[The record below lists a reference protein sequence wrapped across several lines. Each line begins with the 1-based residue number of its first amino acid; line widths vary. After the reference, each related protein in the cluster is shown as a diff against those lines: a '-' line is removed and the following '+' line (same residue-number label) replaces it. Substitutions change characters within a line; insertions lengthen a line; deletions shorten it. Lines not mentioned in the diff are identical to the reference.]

1 MLDQMYKNVLDSL
14 GSYIVLVDS
23 DGNIVFTNSAWQE
36 LVAQLGVNTDISW
49 LDKRY
54 LDCSDLLLVDSL
66 AYKSAFQY
74 ELDQLLQN
82 KQRKFVLE
90 FSHNTIES
98 VIWLEVTATCII
110 HDEKRYVLLDHA
122 NIIKRKEDQAEI
134 QRLTIRDEATGLAN
148 RAGFNTFFEN
158 EWKRSM
164 RSRSEVSLLVAELD
178 TLDLVVEQKQLVAD
192 VFSKHAR
199 RACDL
204 ACSLKP
210 NQFSLILG
218 QVTGLSSDMIAR
230 DIHNEIA
237 ALNLVSI
244 DGGTVNVHIAFSST
258 TPTLIDAP
266 AMLLDS
272 VALALSKAKM
282 VSTSTIESH
291 CPTIVFKQPELT
303 KN

>member
-14 GSYIVLVDS
+14 VSYIVLVDS
-23 DGNIVFTNSAWQE
+23 DGNIVFTNSSWQG
-36 LVAQLGVNTDISW
+36 LVAQLGANTDISW
-49 LDKRY
+49 LDMRY
-54 LDCSDLLLVDSL
+54 LDCSDLLQVDSF
-66 AYKSAFQY
+66 AYKSAFKY
-74 ELDQLLQN
+74 ELDLLLQD

-90 FSHNTIES
+90 CPYSTIES
-98 VIWLEVTATCII
+98 EIWLEVTATCII
-110 HDEKRYVLLDHA
+110 NDEKRYVLLDHT

-134 QRLTIRDEATGLAN
+134 QRLTIRDETTGLAN

-158 EWKRSM
+158 EWQRSM

-178 TLDLVVEQKQLVAD
+178 TLDLVKEQKLLVAD

-204 ACSLKP
+204 ACSLKS

-218 QVTGLSSDMIAR
+218 QVTFLSSDMIAR

-237 ALNLVSI
+237 ALNLVSV
-244 DGGTVNVHIAFSST
+244 DGGAINVHIAFSST

-291 CPTIVFKQPELT
+291 CPTIVFKQPNMT